1 MADSGPASLRSAPS
15 LWRSGSDAHPRHPLI
30 LRGWCVPQGKAGG
43 DSTSSLLGGEIWTDI
58 VGGRAVVDENS
69 LYALAEPLAVVFD
82 ESHHTAAVR
91 YTPPHLDT
99 AGPRS
104 Q

>member
-58 VGGRAVVDENS
+58 VGGRAVVDEN
-69 LYALAEPLAVVFD
+69 PLD
-82 ESHHTAAVR
+82 
-91 YTPPHLDT
+91 P
-99 AGPRS
+99 AGPPSHTLSVLLSRRGVES
-104 Q
+104 VEQQVTDPQR